1 MVGQTSEIMETFRTS
16 GSDNVNNSKYQ
27 DHTLI
32 ASTNEK
38 LVNISL
44 EHSYAQSNTDF
55 RMEEF
60 LEIKPKEK
68 EINNNPSIEITEAP
82 AEKPMTFQEAVAT
95 ELLPKMSYL
104 DLSSFSDYSSP
115 SDSSSDLGYE
125 SLDSP
130 YGSDLSNNDNLNEL
144 FNDSFSELFPELL

>member
-1 MVGQTSEIMETFRTS
+1 MVGQTPEIMETFRTG
-16 GSDNVNNSKYQ
+16 GSDNINDSKSQ
-27 DHTLI
+27 DHTLFV
-32 ASTNEK
+32 STNEK

-44 EHSYAQSNTDF
+44 EHSYAQCNTDF
-55 RMEEF
+55 KMEEF

-68 EINNNPSIEITEAP
+68 VNNNPSIEITEAP
-82 AEKPMTFQEAVAT
+82 AEKPLTFQEAVAT

-104 DLSSFSDYSSP
+104 DISSFSDYSTP
-115 SDSSSDLGYE
+115 VSDSSSDLGYE

-144 FNDSFSELFPELL
+144 WNDSFSELFPELL